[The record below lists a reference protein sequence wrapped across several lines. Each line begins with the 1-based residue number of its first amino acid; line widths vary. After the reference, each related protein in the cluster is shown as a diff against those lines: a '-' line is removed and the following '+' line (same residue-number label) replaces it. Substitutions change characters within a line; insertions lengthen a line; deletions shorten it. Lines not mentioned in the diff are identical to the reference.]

1 MSSRR
6 KGDLSAV
13 AKAEI
18 LSPEMFLVERG
29 QTLHEAET
37 SNRMRGNNGE
47 CIYGVLGS
55 KVAAG
60 KLAVMSELGRSIVL
74 SQEEY
79 RVKALGQVMKRNG
92 AMEVGSVHSSTH
104 LSCVEGTDTRTL
116 REGRTVPDT
125 AAGESWVKPALITD
139 LYGRDVQVK
148 SRMREIRTYGS
159 VWGSRLCASRLN
171 IVALRISKERRN
183 GESKPNLK
191 GV

>member
-18 LSPEMFLVERG
+18 LSPEMLLVARG
-29 QTLHEAET
+29 QALHLAET
-37 SNRMRGNNGE
+37 RNGMRGNNGE
-47 CIYGVLGS
+47 CIYGVPGS

-79 RVKALGQVMKRNG
+79 RVKVWERVMKRNG
-92 AMEVGSVHSSTH
+92 AMEVGSVHSSTY
-104 LSCVEGTDTRTL
+104 LLCVEGTDTRTM
-116 REGRTVPDT
+116 RAGRTMPDT
-125 AAGESWVKPALITD
+125 AAGEPWVKLALITD
-139 LYGRDVQVK
+139 LYGRYVQVK

-159 VWGSRLCASRLN
+159 VRGSRLYASRLN
-171 IVALRISKERRN
+171 IVALRTSKERRN
-183 GESKPNLK
+183 GENKPNLK

>member
-29 QTLHEAET
+29 QALHEAET

-47 CIYGVLGS
+47 CIYGVPGS

-79 RVKALGQVMKRNG
+79 RVKAWERVMKRNG
-92 AMEVGSVHSSTH
+92 AMEVGSVHSSTY
-104 LSCVEGTDTRTL
+104 LLCVEGTDTRTM
-116 REGRTVPDT
+116 RAGRTMPDT
-125 AAGESWVKPALITD
+125 AAGEPWVKLALITD
-139 LYGRDVQVK
+139 LYGRYVQVK

-159 VWGSRLCASRLN
+159 VRGSRLYASRLN
-171 IVALRISKERRN
+171 IVALRTSKERRN
-183 GESKPNLK
+183 GENKPNLK

>member
-6 KGDLSAV
+6 KDDLSAV

-18 LSPEMFLVERG
+18 LSPEMFLVARG
-29 QTLHEAET
+29 QALHEVET
-37 SNRMRGNNGE
+37 SNGMRANNGE
-47 CIYGVLGS
+47 CIYGVPGS

-60 KLAVMSELGRSIVL
+60 KSTVMSELGRSIVL

-79 RVKALGQVMKRNG
+79 RVKAWERVMKRNG

-159 VWGSRLCASRLN
+159 VRGSRLYASRLN
-171 IVALRISKERRN
+171 IVALHVSKEWRN
-183 GESKPNLK
+183 GENKPNLK